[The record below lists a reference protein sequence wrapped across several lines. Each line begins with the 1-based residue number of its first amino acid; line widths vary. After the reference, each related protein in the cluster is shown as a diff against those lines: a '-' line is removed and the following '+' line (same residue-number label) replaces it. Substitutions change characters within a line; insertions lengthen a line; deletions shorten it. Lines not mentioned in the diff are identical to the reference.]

1 MIKHVSYND
10 INVGDKVF
18 MKKFI
23 SAKDVASF
31 AEIFED
37 RESFHVSEE
46 AALNSPFKKKICHG
60 MHIAS
65 YISELVGKQLPG
77 FGTIYLS
84 QTINFNKPLF
94 IDSEI
99 IVEVQVLEKMRDNNI
114 RLYTKISDNE
124 GKIILDGEAIVKA
137 HK

>member
-1 MIKHVSYND
+1 MIRHISYD
-10 INVGDKVF
+10 EISVGDKAS

-23 SAKDVASF
+23 SAKDVTSF

-37 RESFHVSEE
+37 KDSFHVSEE
-46 AALNSPFKKKICHG
+46 AAQNSPFKEKICHG

-84 QTINFNKPLF
+84 QTLNFKNPLF

-99 IVEVQVLEKMRDNNI
+99 FVEVQVLEKMNNKNI
-114 RLYTKISDNE
+114 RLSTKILDDE
-124 GKIILDGEAIVKA
+124 GRTILDGEAVVRA
-137 HK
+137 SR

>member
-1 MIKHVSYND
+1 MIRQVSYND
-10 INVGDKVF
+10 ISVGDTAS
-18 MKKFI
+18 MKKFV
-23 SAKDVASF
+23 SAKDVTSF

-37 RESFHVSEE
+37 KESFHVSDE

-84 QTINFNKPLF
+84 QTINFKNPLF

-99 IVEVQVLEKMRDNNI
+99 LVEVKVLEKMKSNNI
-114 RLYTKISDNE
+114 RLFTRILDHE
-124 GKIILDGEAIVKA
+124 GRTILDGEAIVKTR
-137 HK
+137 K